1 MKKILFV
8 NFTKIYGG
16 AEVYLE
22 EIINYKKENYRKYIL
37 SPQNK
42 MLNKLKEDVII
53 LKGYYKQGGIK
64 NIINYYY
71 YLKEIYLINRII
83 KKEKID
89 IVFFN
94 GIESAYMS
102 YFINKNIKKI
112 AIWHINSINKNK
124 CIKYLFKLTLDSL
137 NIFITINKK
146 QEENIKKEFGEKYL
160 KKLKLIYNGVDSK
173 KFKYSLPK
181 EKTKI
186 KIAQISRLEK
196 HKGILDLIKA
206 FKMLNKD
213 NVELLIAGEGIEKE
227 KIDKYIINNK
237 LENKIK
243 LVGFVQTNEFLKEID
258 ILVLASYSEAFPLTL
273 LEGLS
278 CGIPIIATNVD
289 GIPEIIQNDYNGY
302 LFEAGNIKNLS
313 LLLNEMIENIE
324 IRRLFSIRGRKK
336 FIENF
341 TSKKMCELTYKI
353 LEG

>member
-1 MKKILFV
+1 MKKILFI

-22 EIINYKKENYRKYIL
+22 EIINYKENNYKKYIL

-42 MLNKLKEDVII
+42 MLNKLKKDVIF
-53 LKGYYKQGGIK
+53 LKGYEKKGGIK

-71 YLKEIYLINRII
+71 YLKEIYLINKFI

-94 GIESAYMS
+94 GIESEYMS
-102 YFINKNIKKI
+102 YFINKNVKKI
-112 AIWHINSINKNK
+112 AIWHINSINRNK
-124 CIKYLFKLTLDSL
+124 FIKYLFKLTLESL
-137 NIFITINKK
+137 NTFIIINKK

-173 KFKYSLPK
+173 KFKYSFPR
-181 EKTKI
+181 EKMKI

-196 HKGILDLIKA
+196 HKGVLDLIEA
-206 FKMLNKD
+206 FKILNK
-213 NVELLIAGEGIEKE
+213 NNTELLIAGEGIEKE
-227 KIDKYIINNK
+227 KISKYIIDNK
-237 LENKIK
+237 LKDKVK
-243 LVGFVQTNEFLKEID
+243 LVGFVQTNEFLREID
-258 ILVLASYSEAFPLTL
+258 ILVLASYSEAFPLIL

-278 CGIPIIATNVD
+278 SGIPIIATNVD
-289 GIPEIIQNDYNGY
+289 GIPEIIENGYNGY
-302 LFEAGNIKNLS
+302 LFEAGNVKKLS
-313 LLLNEMIENIE
+313 LLLKRLVENIE
-324 IRRLFSIRGRKK
+324 IRRLFSIRGRRK
-336 FIENF
+336 FIKNF